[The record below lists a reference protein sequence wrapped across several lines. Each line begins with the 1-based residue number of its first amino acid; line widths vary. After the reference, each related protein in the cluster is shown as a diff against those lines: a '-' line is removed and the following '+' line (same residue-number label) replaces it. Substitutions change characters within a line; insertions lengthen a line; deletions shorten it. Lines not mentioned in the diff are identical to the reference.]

1 MAFALIGTLLD
12 IEWLLQR
19 DEARP
24 RAELAREDRMILGN
38 TPVAPRQALEHWL
51 DARRSALG
59 GRTPGVRASEL
70 LTALHVTTA
79 TLALIAGASTAAAL
93 LHGPASREPTNVLS
107 FIFAT
112 LVWPLALLA
121 VSLAALGMRGRAGR
135 SLLLQDLYVAG
146 VAALERLARRLPEGE
161 GWNVA
166 RQWRA
171 LRRSERRYR
180 DLELGTLLSAAQ
192 WYAIAFH
199 AGAALALTGS
209 ALFSDLAFGWST
221 TGDAL
226 EPRVLAAVTRV
237 IAAPWCDTLGVGC
250 VSPELV
256 AGTQFSRFTGQ
267 YTSPQGAALSGA
279 WWPVLLGSLLVYG
292 VLPRLSFSLALRAL
306 VWRRS
311 AGLAER
317 VLELRGRVYGV
328 MVGASRTETEQASSA
343 PAAPLATAVA
353 TDARSLPCWVLCW
366 RGATLDEAR
375 LEDVCRRLGLNAQ
388 RRAAAGDGDQ
398 AQDEALLSQGS
409 ELRAVLLLV
418 DGWEA
423 PDKATRR
430 FIEELRQ
437 VRDRPVF
444 IGVLLDAEGSPALAI
459 WRDRLGLLQDPGVSV
474 EPIVARTPALARE
487 GGA

>member
-1 MAFALIGTLLD
+1 MAFSLIGALLD

-19 DEARP
+19 DEGRP
-24 RAELAREDRMILGN
+24 RSELASEDGTILEH
-38 TPVAPRQALEHWL
+38 APRTPRAALQCWL
-51 DARRSALG
+51 AARRHELG
-59 GRTPGVRASEL
+59 HRTPGLRASEL
-70 LTALHVTTA
+70 LTGLHVGAA
-79 TLALIAGASTAAAL
+79 TLALFAGASTAGAL
-93 LHGPASREPTNVLS
+93 LRGPSSREPTNVLT

-121 VSLAALGMRGRAGR
+121 ISLVGVCVRGRLGR

-146 VAALERLARRLPEGE
+146 VGALERIARRLPEGE
-161 GWNVA
+161 GWSVM

-199 AGAALALTGS
+199 AGAALTLTVS
-209 ALFSDLAFGWST
+209 ALFTDLAFGWST

-226 EPRVLAAVTRV
+226 EPRVLAGVARV
-237 IAAPWCDTLGVGC
+237 VAAPWCDTLGVGC

-256 AGTQFSRFTGQ
+256 AATQFSRFTGQ
-267 YTSPQGAALSGA
+267 YAAPQGALVSGA
-279 WWPVLLGSLLVYG
+279 WWPVLLGSLVVYG
-292 VLPRLSFSLALRAL
+292 VLPRLLFSLALGAL

-311 AGLAER
+311 RGLAER

-328 MVGASRTETEQASSA
+328 TVGTSRNEPAAASST
-343 PAAPLATAVA
+343 PAPLAPVR
-353 TDARSLPCWVLCW
+353 DPARSASCWVLRW
-366 RGATLDEAR
+366 RGATLDES
-375 LEDVCRRLGLNAQ
+375 LLVEVCRRLGLNE
-388 RRAAAGDGDQ
+388 RRRDAAGDGDQ
-398 AQDEALLSQGS
+398 EHDDGLLTPRS
-409 ELRAVLLLV
+409 ELEAVLLLV

-430 FIEELRQ
+430 FIEGLRK
-437 VRDRPVF
+437 VRDWPVF
-444 IGVLLDAEGSPALAI
+444 VGVLLEAEAAPELAI

-474 EPIVARTPALARE
+474 QPIATSTPSRAAEVR
-487 GGA
+487 A